1 MPTDFTAIANQA
13 EADLNT
19 YQAKTGAA
27 RAQGLDQ
34 AGINS
39 MAEKKFEDRGA
50 QVTQGDELSTNGS
63 FNKRIP
69 PSEGGV
75 LDDKGRQSRG
85 EQFDDTERS
94 LDKLNQPSKHTA
106 TNDGDVVPA
115 RVPPVGGLGGQDDIT
130 TKGQKAQISNVGTN
144 PSGPGGGVY
153 KGKKYDTD
161 SVPDPNSAEGYI
173 QPESAVEASRE
184 TRQ

>member
-1 MPTDFTAIANQA
+1 MESLNGGYKETGNNLPQFENVLQFNYTILYCKETSTTMAPDFTAIANQA

-50 QVTQGDELSTNGS
+50 QVTQGDELSTNAS

-75 LDDKGRQSRG
+75 LDDKGRYVTIIAPNHQSHMRIIG
-85 EQFDDTERS
+85 
-94 LDKLNQPSKHTA
+94 
-106 TNDGDVVPA
+106 
-115 RVPPVGGLGGQDDIT
+115 
-130 TKGQKAQISNVGTN
+130 
-144 PSGPGGGVY
+144 
-153 KGKKYDTD
+153 
-161 SVPDPNSAEGYI
+161 
-173 QPESAVEASRE
+173 
-184 TRQ
+184 